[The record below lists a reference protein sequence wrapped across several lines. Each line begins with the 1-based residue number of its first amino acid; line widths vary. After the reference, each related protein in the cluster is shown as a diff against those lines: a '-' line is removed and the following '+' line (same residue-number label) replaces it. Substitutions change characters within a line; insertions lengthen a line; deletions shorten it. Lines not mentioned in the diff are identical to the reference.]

1 MSNGLL
7 QPTGSKKKLY
17 AFRPDSSPILI
28 DTHRTN
34 RLDRREPCDPLSL
47 ERAVRQLLAD
57 KVSGTLVGLWL
68 LVPEHLRLGTWDLL
82 CGWTESLPTTVY
94 PRLALQLVN
103 ESALCVTGIRQQR
116 SLSQKGFELVN
127 GLPFV
132 ASDFAIHDLLDAH
145 TVAEAEALQVT
156 LGRIRRASGHYRG
169 HLLAVDPH
177 HMRSFSKRQMRRHR
191 KKKNETAVK
200 TSQAFFC
207 LDADTNQPVAFT
219 IGSSAPTVTQVTPAL
234 ARLAAAILNPIK
246 GETILLADKEH
257 FTVELFNYIAQETAF
272 DLLVQ
277 QPASPP
283 GQKQCLDI
291 PADAFTSPW
300 AGLAMT
306 TRPYR
311 FQSGQGDSPLFQ
323 FVQRCGEKPS
333 DYYFRSFLSTCDR
346 DPVLMLID
354 NYPKR
359 WHLEEFFLANQ
370 ALGWNRAG
378 TLNLNIRYGQMTM
391 ALIAQAA
398 IHQLRQRLNLPHTQ
412 WDAAHLA
419 RSFFSALDGDI
430 RVHHDTIVITYY
442 NAPQAD
448 LFRSHYENMPEKLS
462 KEGISPNVPWL
473 YNYYLDFRFK

>member
-1 MSNGLL
+1 MSNGSL

-28 DTHRTN
+28 NTHRTN
-34 RLDRREPCDPLSL
+34 LLDRHERCDPVSL
-47 ERAVRQLLAD
+47 ERAVRQLLAN

-82 CGWTESLPTTVY
+82 CGWTGSLPTTVH

-103 ESALCVTGIRQQR
+103 ESALCVAGIRQHR

-127 GLPFV
+127 GLPFI
-132 ASDFAIHDLLDAH
+132 ASDSAIHDLLEVH
-145 TVAEAEALQVT
+145 TIAEAEALQVG

-169 HLLAVDPH
+169 HLLAIDPH
-177 HMRSFSKRQMRRHR
+177 HMRSFSKRQMRRR
-191 KKKNETAVK
+191 RQKKSEKAVK

-234 ARLAAAILNPIK
+234 AKLAAAILNPTK
-246 GETILLADKEH
+246 GETIILADTEH
-257 FTVELFNYIAQETAF
+257 CTAELFNYIVQETPF

-277 QPASPP
+277 QPASAPL
-283 GQKQCLDI
+283 QKLCEDI
-291 PADAFTSPW
+291 PAASFTSPW
-300 AGLAMT
+300 AGLAMS

-311 FQSGQGDSPLFQ
+311 FYSGQGDFPLFQ
-323 FVQRCGEKPS
+323 LVQRCGEKPS
-333 DYYFRSFLSTCDR
+333 DYYFRSFLCTCDR
-346 DPVLMLID
+346 DPVPMLID

-359 WHLEEFFLANQ
+359 WHLEEFFLTNQ

-398 IHQLRQRLNLPHTQ
+398 IHQLRQRLNLPHAQ

-430 RVHHDTIVITYY
+430 RVNRDTIVVTYY

-448 LFRSHYENMPEKLS
+448 RLRSHYENMPEKLS
-462 KEGISPNVPWL
+462 NEGISPSVPWL